1 MKTKPAHTKKWTKW
15 RMKSAIRFYEEALEN
30 KPYCPFGKVAL
41 YKRTLHQLRFNL
53 SHS

>member
-15 RMKSAIRFYEEALEN
+15 RMKSAIVFYEEALEN
-30 KPYCPFGKVAL
+30 KASIPYGCVAL